1 MADIQLP
8 IIQLALIKPEIIVC
22 ITAFL
27 VLMIDSLIDRV
38 DNINIT
44 LISLAG
50 LILAIFS
57 TQGLYGVNETGFSLM
72 IIRDNISTFFNMI
85 FLQGICLVILLSHR
99 YAARHHLPY
108 GEMVALLLFATLGMM
123 VVAMSSDLVM
133 IFVGIELLSLCLF
146 VLAGLNK
153 RSLLSGEA
161 SMKYFLLGAL
171 STGFFV
177 YGLAFIFG
185 ICRTTNLITIGSL
198 VSADMQ
204 VTPLL
209 VLGFALVLVGIGF
222 KISLVPF
229 HMWAPDVYQ
238 GAPTPITS
246 WIATGSKIAGFAALL
261 RIFAFPGTSFAPL
274 SEYWLDAVYWLAMLT
289 MIIGNAGA
297 LVQKDIK
304 RLLAYSSIAHGG
316 YLAMAFVAHNELG
329 MSAILFYM
337 MAYMFMSIGAFGVV
351 VMLGTEKED
360 SMLLSDMAG
369 LAKRRPVMAGLM
381 ALFLLSMAG
390 MPPTVG
396 FFGKLWL
403 FGSAVE
409 AGYYSLAIVGVLTT
423 LLSFY
428 YYLHVIICMYM
439 QEPEKELESEPAS
452 IAGGL
457 AVWCSAFGVVYLGV
471 FPNTWWDYIAKLF

>member
-1 MADIQLP
+1 MAELELP
-8 IIQLALIKPEIIVC
+8 IIQLSLIKPEIIIC
-22 ITAFL
+22 LTAFL
-27 VLMIDSLIDRV
+27 VLMIDSLVERV
-38 DNINIT
+38 SNFSLT
-44 LISLAG
+44 LVALAG
-50 LILAIFS
+50 IVLAIFS
-57 TQGLYGVNETGFSLM
+57 TQGLYNVDETGFTM
-72 IIRDNISTFFNMI
+72 MVIRDNISTYLDML
-85 FLQGICLVILLSHR
+85 FLQGVGLVILLSHR
-99 YAARHHLPY
+99 YAQRHQLPY

-123 VVAMSSDLVM
+123 IVAMSADLVM
-133 IFVGIELLSLCLF
+133 VFIGIELLSLCLY

-185 ICRTTNLITIGSL
+185 ICRTTNLIAIGSNVAAGMH
-198 VSADMQ
+198 VS
-204 VTPLL
+204 PLL
-209 VLGFALVLVGIGF
+209 VFGFALVLVGIGF

-238 GAPTPITS
+238 GAPTPVTS

-274 SEYWLDAVYWLAMLT
+274 SEYWVHAVYWLAMFT

-337 MAYMFMSIGAFGVV
+337 MAYLFTSIGAFGIVIL
-351 VMLGTEKED
+351 LGTDKED
-360 SMLLSDMAG
+360 SFLLSDLSG
-369 LAKRRPVMAGLM
+369 LAKSRPVLAGLM

-403 FGSAVE
+403 FGAAVE
-409 AGYYSLAIVGVLTT
+409 AGYYSLAVVGALTT

-428 YYLHVIICMYM
+428 YYLRVIVYMYM
-439 QEPEKELESEPAS
+439 QEPEKELDSEPTS
-452 IAGGL
+452 FIGGI
-457 AVWCSAFGVVYLGV
+457 AVWASAFAVVYLGV
-471 FPNTWWDYIAKLF
+471 FPNVWWDYIAKIF